1 MFFCFGVFSAGKSDL
16 AYPPPPSFIPLA
28 ATTLA
33 THVPALLHAFYAA
46 RIEAGHSLDEDD
58 VFEPA
63 HSQIGSLGQILV
75 KGKPGES
82 KGDGKGKGKKR
93 EREGEDETG
102 ERKKSGKK

>member
-1 MFFCFGVFSAGKSDL
+1 MFIHSSGKSDL
-16 AYPPPPSFIPLA
+16 PYPPPPSFIPLA
-28 ATTLA
+28 AVTLH

-46 RIEAGHSLDEDD
+46 RIEAGLSLNEDD

-75 KGKPGES
+75 KGKIGDG

-93 EREGEDETG
+93 ERGEGEDENG

>member
-1 MFFCFGVFSAGKSDL
+1 MYFSADKSDL

-28 ATTLA
+28 ATTLY
-33 THVPALLHAFYAA
+33 THVPALLHAFYAV

-58 VFEPA
+58 AFEVA
-63 HSQIGSLGQILV
+63 HSQIGSLGQIVV
-75 KGKPGES
+75 KGKTGDS

-102 ERKKSGKK
+102 DRKKSGKK